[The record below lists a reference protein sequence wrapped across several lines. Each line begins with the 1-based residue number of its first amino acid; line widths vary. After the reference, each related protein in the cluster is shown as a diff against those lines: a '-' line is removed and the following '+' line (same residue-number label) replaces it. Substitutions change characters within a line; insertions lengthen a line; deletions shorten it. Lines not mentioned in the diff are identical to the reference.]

1 MSFTKKVMRAYF
13 NFVYNPIYDFTT
25 ARLHRYHKLQQ
36 TCIGKLEFKNNDTI
50 LCVGVGTGNEI
61 VRILEMNKEVNIVGV
76 DYSRSALQKAH
87 AKAIMS
93 GRQIKVINMDAQHLE
108 FSAGTFDKILCLHV
122 MDFVEDNRQATKE
135 IFRVLKDE
143 GQFVITYPSD
153 KEGPKLGCNLLRD
166 AVRTDLSTEK
176 NRAKAI
182 LGFTAHILTGFV
194 YLPLILRTK
203 KRAYTRRELRT
214 LIAHSTNGGFKI
226 DEDPVYQDFI
236 VYGRKSSKGVMSHA
250 S

>member
-36 TCIGKLEFKNNDTI
+36 KCIGKLEFNDNDTM

-61 VRILEMNKEVNIVGV
+61 VRILEMNKKVNIVGV
-76 DYSRSALQKAH
+76 DYSETALQKAH

-93 GRQIKVINMDAQHLE
+93 GREIEVINMDAQHLE
-108 FSAGTFDKILCLHV
+108 FPGGTFDKVLCLHV
-122 MDFVEDNRQATKE
+122 MDFVEDNRQATSE
-135 IFRVLKDE
+135 IFRVLKDG

-176 NRAKAI
+176 RRAKAI
-182 LGFTAHILTGFV
+182 LGLTAHILTGFV

-203 KRAYTRRELRT
+203 KRAYTRRELRA

-226 DEDPVYQDFI
+226 DEDPIYQDFI
-236 VYGRKSSKGVMSHA
+236 VYGRKSSKGVLSHA

>member
-1 MSFTKKVMRAYF
+1 MSFNKKVIRAYF

-61 VRILEMNKEVNIVGV
+61 VRILEMNKKVNIVGV
-76 DYSRSALQKAH
+76 DYSGSALQKAH

-108 FSAGTFDKILCLHV
+108 FPAGTFDKILCLHV
-122 MDFVEDNRQATKE
+122 MDFVEDNRQATSE
-135 IFRVLKDE
+135 IFRVLKDG

-153 KEGPKLGCNLLRD
+153 KDGLNLGRNLLRD
-166 AVRTDLSTEK
+166 AIRTNLSTGK
-176 NRAKAI
+176 HRSKAI
-182 LGFTAHILTGFV
+182 LGLIAHILTGFV

-203 KRAYTRRELRT
+203 KRAYTRCELRA

-226 DEDPVYQDFI
+226 DEDPIYQDFI
-236 VYGRKSSKGVMSHA
+236 VYGRKSSKGVLSHA